1 MSPGAAGG
9 RFASTRWT
17 MVNAAGRES
26 DPHAAAALEELCQSY
41 WPPLYSYLRRRGHDA
56 ADAQDL
62 TQGFFLRLIERGD
75 IRAADPARGRF
86 RGFLL
91 TALKRYAINEHERAT
106 AARRGGPKV
115 RLTLDFDQ
123 AERTY
128 ALDMREQDTPDRV
141 FDRKWAGIAIDR
153 AIQRVRDE
161 CVDARQAAVTERLL
175 PYLTHAGELPSYRDV
190 AGDLVITEG
199 AVKVGVHRLR
209 QRFGAMLRLE
219 IGETVLAPDEIED
232 EMRELLRAVS
242 G

>member
-1 MSPGAAGG
+1 
-9 RFASTRWT
+9 
-17 MVNAAGRES
+17 
-26 DPHAAAALEELCQSY
+26 
-41 WPPLYSYLRRRGHDA
+41 
-56 ADAQDL
+56 
-62 TQGFFLRLIERGD
+62 
-75 IRAADPARGRF
+75 
-86 RGFLL
+86 
-91 TALKRYAINEHERAT
+91 
-106 AARRGGPKV
+106 
-115 RLTLDFDQ
+115 
-123 AERTY
+123 
-128 ALDMREQDTPDRV
+128 MREQDTPDRV

-190 AGDLVITEG
+190 AGDLGITEG

-219 IGETVLAPDEIED
+219 IGETVRAPDEIED